1 MESRSK
7 QMHAHTPLAP
17 AAASISPLHPLSWAA
32 SGIKLPIF
40 GAQTL
45 GLEQDDT
52 STYSE
57 ELNNWIVI

>member
-7 QMHAHTPLAP
+7 QTHTHTPLAP
-17 AAASISPLHPLSWAA
+17 AAASTSPLHPLAWAA
-32 SGIKLPIF
+32 SGIKLPVF
-40 GAQTL
+40 GAQNL

-52 STYSE
+52 YTYSE